1 MKNTLHRLADTLS
14 GEFILKWFE
23 SNGGTV
29 IVLRAMYITFWVMYV
44 SAVFIL
50 WVDPSW
56 PETQV
61 LSYIGKRLIDLLPWC
76 GPVFGGVYL
85 ALYARF
91 SSQWTYLAGVYNQI
105 KQAEVSAANTGAL
118 DQWRAGYIE
127 DAYFLHLALKPSVAS
142 VIYAW
147 LKNKGVRKA
156 FVAHTPGVRHALR
169 QLRADVERNVKQ
181 EEQRWRDR
189 AAS

>member
-1 MKNTLHRLADTLS
+1 MKNTLHRLADIMS
-14 GEFILKWFE
+14 GEFILRWFE

-29 IVLRAMYITFWVMYV
+29 IVLRAVYITFWVMYAA
-44 SAVFIL
+44 AVFIL

-105 KQAEVSAANTGAL
+105 KQAEVSAANTVAL

-142 VIYAW
+142 VIHAW
-147 LKNKGVRKA
+147 LKDEGVKTA
-156 FVAHTPGVRHALR
+156 FEAHTPGGSHALAR
-169 QLRADVERNVKQ
+169 LCTDVERIVKQ
-181 EEQRWRDR
+181 EEERWRER
-189 AAS
+189 ASS